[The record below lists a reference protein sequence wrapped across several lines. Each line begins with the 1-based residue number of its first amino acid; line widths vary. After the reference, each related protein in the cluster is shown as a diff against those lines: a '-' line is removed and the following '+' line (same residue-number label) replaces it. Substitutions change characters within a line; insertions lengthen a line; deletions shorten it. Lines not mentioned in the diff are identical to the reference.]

1 MCRLGLSVR
10 DRALKEGLGEAVGAA
25 EGVGG
30 GVVGSGGVTGVT
42 WDRRHN
48 CVGYD

>member
-1 MCRLGLSVR
+1 MCRLGLSVH

-25 EGVGG
+25 EGEG
-30 GVVGSGGVTGVT
+30 GVGRSGGVIGVT
-42 WDRRHN
+42 WDRRRN

>member
-30 GVVGSGGVTGVT
+30 GCCGVRGSN
-42 WDRRHN
+42 R
-48 CVGYD
+48 GYMGQTP